1 MQYKFFGTSHGEC
14 LGGEIIGLPKNL
26 NFSTAEVERQ
36 LQLRKCGYGRSNRQS
51 RAETVRWDLSEL
63 SSGKISFQISD
74 GCTEQREEITAYRP
88 SHADLVGTK
97 RYEGMSARQISEI
110 ASARNSV
117 CYVVLGAICKQI
129 LQKVGITTY
138 SYTKQIGKIKCHA
151 KFVFGKTDQAE
162 YFASLHCPSKAVTA
176 RMQAEIDKMR
186 AVGNSLGGV
195 SVVVAHGVPMGIGEI
210 VPYTARLD
218 SKIAANLTGI
228 PSVKGIEFGIGS
240 NFASADGVSVCEKLQ
255 VRGGQIAYQTNYSGG
270 IIGGISTG
278 ADIVCNLTIK
288 PVPTVCGVK
297 TIDAKSL
304 SEVDALYERADTCVV
319 PNVGT
324 IAENLLAAVLVEQM
338 QKQNL
343 L

>member
-26 NFSTAEVERQ
+26 NFSTTEVERQ

-63 SSGKISFQISD
+63 SGGKISFQISE

-162 YFASLHCPSKAVTA
+162 HFASLHCPSKAVTA

-288 PVPTVCGVK
+288 PVSTVCGVK